1 MLHLRVNLVWRD
13 EGMAEEMPSP
23 GTNWEWTS
31 PGTQGLRQEG
41 PALTPEHSMKNHLL
55 QNLAKWLGKLGCASQ
70 FELNQSVRNG
80 EINQHNKTS
89 CRQPGG
95 CCGVGSFGTL
105 GSAGAPGGTEGVQY
119 EELWRVAPR
128 NGKY

>member
-1 MLHLRVNLVWRD
+1 
-13 EGMAEEMPSP
+13 MAEEMPSP

-95 CCGVGSFGTL
+95 AVALDHLAHWALLALLEALRVCNTRSCGEWL
-105 GSAGAPGGTEGVQY
+105 PGMGNTE
-119 EELWRVAPR
+119 
-128 NGKY
+128 